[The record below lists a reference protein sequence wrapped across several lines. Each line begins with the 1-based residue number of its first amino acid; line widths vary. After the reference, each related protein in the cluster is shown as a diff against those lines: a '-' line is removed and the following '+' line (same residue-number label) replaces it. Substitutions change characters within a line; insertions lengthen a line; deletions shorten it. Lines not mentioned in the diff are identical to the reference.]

1 VTWVAD
7 NQPSAR
13 YPVYTRGNVGEV
25 FPTVVSPLTWTVYG
39 VEAEAGWR
47 DGFCKFGAFS
57 PEEFGDEPMVILGV
71 FGGYCYLN
79 MSLIRIFAVR
89 TPGLS
94 VADMDHQFFGE
105 ADAPPYVAQ
114 PGNRSLKH
122 SAKVAATLVRTL
134 RAKSLPMLEQDKI
147 DVATW
152 VAQLPAVATAT
163 DQQLLQIMWD
173 FQPMFRRLFDHHI
186 QITFQAQIGP
196 GLLQQLV
203 AGKLDDPGL
212 IMTLLGGIG
221 NVESAEPT
229 TKLWELGRMVAS
241 EPKVWACFQVGLEGL
256 ADRLAYEP
264 AAEPFL
270 KGLDLFLHDFGSRG
284 PNEWE
289 GSSATWGTCPEL
301 ALAAIDR
308 MRLAGDDH
316 HPQHHQAAL
325 AAARATATESV
336 QRRLGMATRRQ
347 FATALRSSIV
357 FSQGRERSKTTVIRG
372 LHAVRLAQRELARRA
387 RDRGG
392 PPALEDF
399 WLLRKDE
406 VTQYLADPPAWVET
420 LAERAAL
427 RDQLTGLVPPFVFQG
442 RQPPP
447 EQWASSAVVAAPATA
462 GVELQGIAGSPG
474 VARGRARVVTDPL
487 DPRGLG
493 PGEVLVAPITD
504 PSWTPLF
511 VAAEAV
517 IVDVGAQ
524 MSHAVIVARE
534 LGIPAVVSVTG
545 ATRRIPDGALVEVDG
560 NAGVVRVLMS
570 GAPEAS
576 EPSGAAPS
584 STG

>member
-1 VTWVAD
+1 
-7 NQPSAR
+7 
-13 YPVYTRGNVGEV
+13 
-25 FPTVVSPLTWTVYG
+25 
-39 VEAEAGWR
+39 
-47 DGFCKFGAFS
+47 
-57 PEEFGDEPMVILGV
+57 
-71 FGGYCYLN
+71 

-105 ADAPPYVAQ
+105 ADAPTYLAQ
-114 PGNRSLKH
+114 PGDRSLKH
-122 SAKVAATLVRTL
+122 SAKVAATLLRTL
-134 RAKSLPMLEQDKI
+134 RAKSLPMLEQDKV

-152 VAQLPAVATAT
+152 VARLPAVGPAT

-203 AGKLDDPGL
+203 AGKLDDPGV

-229 TKLWELGRMVAS
+229 VKLWELGRMVTT
-241 EPKVWACFQVGLEGL
+241 EPKVWACFEDGLDGL
-256 ADRLAYEP
+256 LDRLAYEP

-289 GSSATWGTCPEL
+289 GSSSTWGTCPEL

-308 MRLAGDDH
+308 MRVTDDDH
-316 HPQHHQAAL
+316 NPQQHQAAL
-325 AAARATATESV
+325 AAARTAATESV
-336 QRRLGMATRRQ
+336 RRRLGVAARRQ
-347 FATALRSSIV
+347 FDTALRSSIV

-387 RDRGG
+387 RNRGG
-392 PPALEDF
+392 PSALEDF

-406 VTQYLADPPAWVET
+406 VTQYLADPPAWTET

-427 RDQLTGLVPPFVFQG
+427 RDKLTGLVPPFIFEG

-447 EQWASSAVVAAPATA
+447 DQWASSAVVAAPATA
-462 GVELQGIAGSPG
+462 GDELRGIAGCPG
-474 VARGRARVVTDPL
+474 IARGRARVVTDPL
-487 DPRGLG
+487 DPRGLC

-517 IVDVGAQ
+517 VVDVGAQ

-545 ATRRIPDGALVEVDG
+545 ATQRIPDGALLEVDG
-560 NAGVVRVLMS
+560 NAGVVRVLSSETSETSETS
-570 GAPEAS
+570 GAV
-576 EPSGAAPS
+576 PS
-584 STG
+584 SNG

>member
-1 VTWVAD
+1 
-7 NQPSAR
+7 
-13 YPVYTRGNVGEV
+13 VGEV

-57 PEEFGDEPMVILGV
+57 PADFGDEPMVILGV

-105 ADAPPYVAQ
+105 ADAPTYLAQ
-114 PGNRSLKH
+114 PGDRSLKH
-122 SAKVAATLVRTL
+122 SAKVAATLLRTL
-134 RAKSLPMLEQDKI
+134 RAKSLPMLEQDKV

-152 VAQLPAVATAT
+152 VARLPAVGPAT
-163 DQQLLQIMWD
+163 DQQ
-173 FQPMFRRLFDHHI
+173 
-186 QITFQAQIGP
+186 
-196 GLLQQLV
+196 LQQLV
-203 AGKLDDPGL
+203 AGKLDDPGV

-229 TKLWELGRMVAS
+229 VKLWELGRMVTT
-241 EPKVWACFQVGLEGL
+241 EPKVWACFEDGLDGL
-256 ADRLAYEP
+256 LDRLAYEP

-289 GSSATWGTCPEL
+289 GSSSTWGTCPEL

-308 MRLAGDDH
+308 MRVTDDDH
-316 HPQHHQAAL
+316 NPQQHQAAL
-325 AAARATATESV
+325 AAARTAATESV
-336 QRRLGMATRRQ
+336 RRRLGVAARRQ
-347 FATALRSSIV
+347 FDTALRSSIV

-387 RDRGG
+387 RNRGG
-392 PPALEDF
+392 PSALEDF

-406 VTQYLADPPAWVET
+406 VTQYLADPPAWTET

-427 RDQLTGLVPPFVFQG
+427 RDKLTGLVPPFIFEG

-447 EQWASSAVVAAPATA
+447 DQWASSAVVAAPATA
-462 GVELQGIAGSPG
+462 GDELRGIAGCPG
-474 VARGRARVVTDPL
+474 IARGRARVVTDPL
-487 DPRGLG
+487 DPRCLC

-517 IVDVGAQ
+517 VVDVGAQ

-545 ATRRIPDGALVEVDG
+545 ATQRIPDGALLEVDG
-560 NAGVVRVLMS
+560 NAGVVRVLSSETSETSETS
-570 GAPEAS
+570 GAV
-576 EPSGAAPS
+576 PS
-584 STG
+584 SNG